1 VLVDLT
7 RTGLNVS
14 RETVDRLEHFHALL
28 QKWSPRINLVA
39 PSTLADARERHI
51 VDSAQVFALAP
62 RDATTWADLGSGGG
76 FPGLVVAIL
85 ARDLAPDMRVTL
97 IESDQRKCT
106 FLRTVLRECEVA
118 ARVITQRIEALDP
131 LATDVL
137 SARALALLPLL
148 LEFAERHLKPGGLA
162 LFQKGAQWE
171 NEVTEARRQW
181 QFRANPVTSI
191 TEQKSVIL
199 KIEGV
204 SRV

>member
-1 VLVDLT
+1 MLVDLT

-137 SARALALLPLL
+137 SARALAPLPLL

>member
-1 VLVDLT
+1 
-7 RTGLNVS
+7 
-14 RETVDRLEHFHALL
+14 
-28 QKWSPRINLVA
+28 
-39 PSTLADARERHI
+39 
-51 VDSAQVFALAP
+51 
-62 RDATTWADLGSGGG
+62 
-76 FPGLVVAIL
+76 
-85 ARDLAPDMRVTL
+85 MRVTL

-137 SARALALLPLL
+137 SARALAPLPLL

>member
-137 SARALALLPLL
+137 SARALAPLPLL